1 MTEPL
6 ETAELLA
13 FARTAELLSLS
24 RAAAELG
31 VPRATLSR
39 RLARLE
45 ERLAVRL
52 LRRTTRSMALTDAGE
67 LLYRHAQEVLE
78 AVVQA
83 EEAVRRRDDEA
94 IRGELRVSVPPM
106 RSAEFNAFLARFA
119 AAHRGVRLMVH
130 FGSQYVDLV
139 RGAYDV
145 AVRASAALEPGLVA
159 RTLSRDALVVV
170 ASPAYL
176 EAHGT
181 PRTRRDLRAH
191 RVLQGFVRGELPSA
205 HWPLVGG
212 GQVRVEGTLATN
224 EPMLLCDAAE
234 QGLGLA
240 LVPRFLARARL
251 EAGTLVQVLAGVVG
265 TETKVSVVYRERE
278 FVPAAVRAFVDALVA
293 WAPEGLLRQE
303 SPRESSVPAAEARP
317 RRAAAPPARP
327 RARRKR

>member
-39 RLARLE
+39 RLSRLE

-78 AVVQA
+78 AVEQA
-83 EEAVRRRDDEA
+83 EQAVRRRDDQA
-94 IRGELRVSVPPM
+94 IGGELRVSVPPM
-106 RSAEFNAFLARFA
+106 RSPEFNAFLTRFA
-119 AAHRGVRLMVH
+119 ATYPGVRLSVH
-130 FGSQYVDLV
+130 FSSSHVDLV
-139 RGAYDV
+139 RGGYDV
-145 AVRASAALEPGLVA
+145 AMRASATLEPGLVA
-159 RTLSRDALVVV
+159 RTLRRDALLVV
-170 ASPAYL
+170 AAPAYL
-176 EAHGT
+176 AAHGT

-191 RVLQGFVRGELPSA
+191 RVLQGFARGERPSTY
-205 HWPLVGG
+205 WPLVGG
-212 GQVRVEGTLATN
+212 GQVRVEGVLATN
-224 EPMLLCDAAE
+224 ELGLLCDAAE

-240 LVPRFLARARL
+240 LIPRFLAHDRL
-251 EAGTLVQVLAGVVG
+251 EQGALVHVLAGVVG

-278 FVPAAVRAFVDALVA
+278 FVAPQVRAFVDALVA
-293 WAPEGLLRQE
+293 WAPEGLLRRDPPVRV
-303 SPRESSVPAAEARP
+303 SPRAAVA
-317 RRAAAPPARP
+317 RRAPAP
-327 RARRKR
+327 RARRAR